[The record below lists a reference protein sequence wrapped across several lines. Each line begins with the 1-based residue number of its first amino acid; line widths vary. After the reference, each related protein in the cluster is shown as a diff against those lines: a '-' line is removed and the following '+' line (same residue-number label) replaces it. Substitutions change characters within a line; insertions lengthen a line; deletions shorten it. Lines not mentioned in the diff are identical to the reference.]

1 MLCRWE
7 ISSPIYRGSGQ
18 CCCLSHRCMP
28 SVQIFEGAQRI
39 LKHSSLKMLQ
49 LHKPRHHFIFP
60 YFWIMGTRK
69 TVDLGWFWPLFYI
82 PRRDHRRLD
91 WTLAKFSSVGI
102 VGFVRLFGN
111 FQRSKGIM
119 DRFPEG
125 DLPSNWPGARQ
136 GSQVSSRLA
145 YELWIHWSSYDW
157 FIKK

>member
-1 MLCRWE
+1 MVGMMLCRWKNC
-7 ISSPIYRGSGQ
+7 SPIYRGSGQ
-18 CCCLSHRCMP
+18 CCCLSHPCHSLHAKCPYLKELNESWSTHRSKCYSYTNP
-28 SVQIFEGAQRI
+28 DIIFR
-39 LKHSSLKMLQ
+39 
-49 LHKPRHHFIFP
+49 
-60 YFWIMGTRK
+60 GTCK

-125 DLPSNWPGARQ
+125 DLPSNWPGARW
-136 GSQVSSRLA
+136 GSQVSSRLNMNS
-145 YELWIHWSSYDW
+145 ECIDHIWLIH
-157 FIKK
+157 